1 MALKSFKNKWCH
13 ATELSADEY
22 MQVFAII
29 KTSPQSCHSDLP
41 PGVKF
46 ESMLAPVYGFIMQ
59 YTGEAFLTTSKC
71 G

>member
-13 ATELSADEY
+13 ATRLSADEY

-29 KTSPQSCHSDLP
+29 KASPQSCHSDPP

-46 ESMLAPVYGFIMQ
+46 ESMCSGLWFHIAVHR
-59 YTGEAFLTTSKC
+59 EAF
-71 G
+71 